1 MHRSLLQRR
10 TVRAMLRLLSPNQD
24 VSIRLQVIAIMTAHG
39 LKLHDE
45 DVALALVT
53 LANKAQ
59 KMLGVSLLTSV
70 HTNQNE
76 YMLVLPGKRLW
87 WDVVSV
93 LL

>member
-1 MHRSLLQRR
+1 MASYMILRSFRDLVHRSLLQRR

-24 VSIRLQVIAIMTAHG
+24 VSIGLQVIAIMTAHG

-59 KMLGVSLLTSV
+59 KMLGVSLLVCIQIKTS
-70 HTNQNE
+70 TF
-76 YMLVLPGKRLW
+76 
-87 WDVVSV
+87 
-93 LL
+93 

>member
-1 MHRSLLQRR
+1 MASYMILRSFRDLVHRSLLQRR

-24 VSIRLQVIAIMTAHG
+24 VSIGLQEMAIMTAHG

-59 KMLGVSLLTSV
+59 KMLGVSLLVCIQIKTS
-70 HTNQNE
+70 TC
-76 YMLVLPGKRLW
+76 
-87 WDVVSV
+87 
-93 LL
+93 